1 MSVCWRQTNRNMA
14 RGTILNFNPSICSS
28 PAAPRCSPCGR
39 TAPCCPPGRGCPG
52 SSSPPPAAAP
62 PAAVAE
68 DIVAVVVV
76 VVAAAVV
83 AVAVAVVEVDVVVA
97 GEFAGGR

>member
-28 PAAPRCSPCGR
+28 PAAPRYSPCGR

-68 DIVAVVVV
+68 DIVVAVAA
-76 VVAAAVV
+76 AAAVV
-83 AVAVAVVEVDVVVA
+83 VAVVAVEVDVVVA
-97 GEFAGGR
+97 GEFAGGRLV